1 MNEDALPADTAPP
14 PDAYDARSEARR
26 LLRTA
31 RSGTL
36 ATLTRDG
43 EPYASLAALATLP
56 DGSFVVPL
64 STLAVHTRHVA
75 DDPRCSLLIGVPGAG
90 DPMAHPRL
98 TLSCRAVKAEDG
110 ERDAWRAR
118 FLRRHP
124 DAFYVDFGD
133 FSFWRLA
140 IRGGRMIGGFG
151 RINMLKP
158 ADLSTDLAGAEAL
171 VAAETRAVD
180 HMNQDHRDATRLY
193 ATRLAGAPDG
203 DWRITGL
210 DPDGLDLAC
219 GDDARRLA
227 FHKRITDSGALR
239 ELLVQWVEK
248 ARTMPLEA

>member
-1 MNEDALPADTAPP
+1 MTDTAASADAPP
-14 PDAYDARSEARR
+14 PPDSYDARTEARR

-31 RSGTL
+31 RSGAL

-43 EPYASLAALATLP
+43 APYASLSAVATLP
-56 DGSFVVPL
+56 DGSLVVPL

-75 DDPRCSLLIGVPGAG
+75 DDPRCSLLLGTPGSG

-98 TLSCRAVKAEDG
+98 TLSCLAVKAEES

-151 RINMLKP
+151 RIAMLK
-158 ADLSTDLAGAEAL
+158 AEDLATDLAGAEAL

-180 HMNQDHRDATRLY
+180 HMNADHRDATRLY

-219 GDDARRLA
+219 DDQNLRLA
-227 FHKRITDSGALR
+227 FPVRIGDSGALR
-239 ELLVQWVEK
+239 ALLVDWVEK
-248 ARTMPLEA
+248 ARRMPPNG

>member
-1 MNEDALPADTAPP
+1 MTDDEDPAALSAPDT
-14 PDAYDARSEARR
+14 YDARTEARR

-31 RSGTL
+31 RSAAL
-36 ATLTRDG
+36 ATLTREG
-43 EPYASLAALATLP
+43 EPYASLAAVATLP
-56 DGSFVVPL
+56 DGSLVVPL

-75 DDPRCSLLIGVPGAG
+75 DDPRCSLLIGAPGGAG

-98 TLSCRAVKAEDG
+98 TLACSARKADEG

-133 FSFWRLA
+133 FAFWRLA

-151 RINMLKP
+151 RVNMLKA
-158 ADLSTDLAGAEAL
+158 ADLETDLADAEAL

-180 HMNQDHRDATRLY
+180 HMNADHRDATQLY

-203 DWRITGL
+203 DWRVTGL

-219 GDDARRLA
+219 GDDARRLD
-227 FHKRITDSGALR
+227 FPERITDAGALR
-239 ELLVQWVEK
+239 ALLVRWVEK
-248 ARTMPLEA
+248 ARTMPPKD